1 MNNRINKIRKHF
13 RLTQTEFG
21 AKIGGLSQNYVWML
35 EKGERTP
42 SDRTIY
48 DICREFGVNE
58 LWLRTGEG
66 EMFRAKT
73 RDVEIAEYVGK
84 VLSGSDEFQRR
95 FIALLTRLT
104 TDDWRLIEYIALKLA
119 EEVKK
124 GTDAGYSASV
134 QVPPRAPNKN
144 PADSTIY

>member
-1 MNNRINKIRKHF
+1 MGERIRQVRKAF
-13 RLTQTEFG
+13 KLKQAEF
-21 AKIGGLSQNYVWML
+21 AEKIGVKPNTITSYETGLRM
-35 EKGERTP
+35 P

-58 LWLRTGEG
+58 LWMRTGEG

-104 TDDWRLIEYIALKLA
+104 TDDWRLIEPIALKLA

-124 GTDAGYSASV
+124 GTDAE
-134 QVPPRAPNKN
+134 
-144 PADSTIY
+144 

>member
-1 MNNRINKIRKHF
+1 M
-13 RLTQTEFG
+13 
-21 AKIGGLSQNYVWML
+21 
-35 EKGERTP
+35 P

-104 TDDWRLIEYIALKLA
+104 TDEWRLIESMALKLA

-124 GTDAGYSASV
+124 GTDAE
-134 QVPPRAPNKN
+134 
-144 PADSTIY
+144 

>member
-1 MNNRINKIRKHF
+1 MGERIRQVRKAF
-13 RLTQTEFG
+13 KLKQAEF
-21 AKIGGLSQNYVWML
+21 AEKIGVKPNTITSYETGLRM
-35 EKGERTP
+35 P

-58 LWLRTGEG
+58 IWLRTGEG

-95 FIALLTRLT
+95 FIALLSRLT
-104 TDDWRLIEYIALKLA
+104 TDEWRLIESIALKLA

-124 GTDAGYSASV
+124 GTDAE
-134 QVPPRAPNKN
+134 
-144 PADSTIY
+144 

>member
-1 MNNRINKIRKHF
+1 MSLGLRIKEIRKNF
-13 RLTQTEFG
+13 NLTQKQMAEKLDLKQNTIATYE
-21 AKIGGLSQNYVWML
+21 IGRL
-35 EKGERTP
+35 TP

-58 LWLRTGEG
+58 IWLRTGEG

-104 TDDWRLIEYIALKLA
+104 TDEWRLIESIALKLA

-124 GTDAGYSASV
+124 GTDAE
-134 QVPPRAPNKN
+134 
-144 PADSTIY
+144 

>member
-1 MNNRINKIRKHF
+1 MGERIRQVRKAF
-13 RLTQTEFG
+13 KLKQAEF
-21 AKIGGLSQNYVWML
+21 AEKIGVKPNTITSYETGLRM
-35 EKGERTP
+35 P

-104 TDDWRLIEYIALKLA
+104 TDEWRLIESIALKLA

-124 GTDAGYSASV
+124 GTDAE
-134 QVPPRAPNKN
+134 
-144 PADSTIY
+144 

>member
-1 MNNRINKIRKHF
+1 MGERIRQVRKAF
-13 RLTQTEFG
+13 KLKQAEF
-21 AKIGGLSQNYVWML
+21 AEKIGVKPNTITSYETGLRM
-35 EKGERTP
+35 P

-58 LWLRTGEG
+58 IWLRTGEG

-73 RDVEIAEYVGK
+73 RDVEIAEYIGK

-104 TDDWRLIEYIALKLA
+104 TDEWRLIESIALKLA

-124 GTDAGYSASV
+124 GTDAE
-134 QVPPRAPNKN
+134 
-144 PADSTIY
+144 

>member
-1 MNNRINKIRKHF
+1 MGERIRQVRKAF
-13 RLTQTEFG
+13 KLKQAEF
-21 AKIGGLSQNYVWML
+21 AEKIGVKPNTITSYETGLRM
-35 EKGERTP
+35 P

-104 TDDWRLIEYIALKLA
+104 TDEWRLIESMALKLA

-124 GTDAGYSASV
+124 GTDAE
-134 QVPPRAPNKN
+134 
-144 PADSTIY
+144 